1 MVDALNKYFSSVFTK
16 ESYKPHPSVEYL
28 PDINESGVL
37 RDIHI
42 SEDIVSKKLDLL
54 RDDKSGGPD
63 DPSPRFLKRI
73 KDVPLT
79 MIFRHSLDEGVV
91 PMDWRTANVSPIF
104 KKGDKTVPGNYRP
117 VSLTSQTCKIF
128 ESIIRDDLVFHL
140 ETQGLIR
147 DSQHG
152 FRRGNSCLSNLL
164 VFG

>member
-1 MVDALNKYFSSVFTK
+1 
-16 ESYKPHPSVEYL
+16 
-28 PDINESGVL
+28 
-37 RDIHI
+37 
-42 SEDIVSKKLDLL
+42 
-54 RDDKSGGPD
+54 
-63 DPSPRFLKRI
+63 
-73 KDVPLT
+73 

-117 VSLTSQTCKIF
+117 VSLTSQICKIF

-164 VFG
+164 VFLDKVSMCIDKGENIDVIYLDFAKAFDKVPHRRLLAKVEGYGI